1 MTASNVG
8 VQGTGPEIVLWQEV
22 VVVGVV
28 VHFLHVLGLELLVD
42 MGIAW
47 VVNVIDTLMI
57 GMMEDV
63 MEIGIVLITVTTN
76 MAAATAMLV
85 TGIQPVEI
93 DLQVIDMALA
103 QTTHKMVMAR
113 KEGMTG
119 TVVHE
124 EVLIGMEVEWEVVMK
139 EGVIGVDLVH
149 MIAQAGVLVRH
160 LIATEF

>member
-8 VQGTGPEIVLWQEV
+8 VQGIGPEIVLWQEV

-85 TGIQPVEI
+85 TGIQLYI
-93 DLQVIDMALA
+93 CLWLLLNYCSGGAFAIFL
-103 QTTHKMVMAR
+103 K
-113 KEGMTG
+113 K
-119 TVVHE
+119 
-124 EVLIGMEVEWEVVMK
+124 INSYF
-139 EGVIGVDLVH
+139 I
-149 MIAQAGVLVRH
+149 
-160 LIATEF
+160 

>member
-1 MTASNVG
+1 MCSMYLSLS
-8 VQGTGPEIVLWQEV
+8 PY
-22 VVVGVV
+22 
-28 VHFLHVLGLELLVD
+28 LLTENCV
-42 MGIAW
+42 
-47 VVNVIDTLMI
+47 
-57 GMMEDV
+57 
-63 MEIGIVLITVTTN
+63 
-76 MAAATAMLV
+76 
-85 TGIQPVEI
+85 GIQPVEI